1 MKCQK
6 CNNKPANFHYKA
18 SINGETTEVHLCMDC
33 ANEEGYTQA
42 INWKPQSLFGSFW
55 SNPFSLFDDFF
66 NRPLLPSFGFGS
78 RLFGP
83 RFMLP
88 VMTWPNIEITLG
100 ENETEED
107 EAGESHASSIPDDAG
122 EEIKRKREITELKHQ
137 LKAAVKAENYEQ
149 AIILRDKIKELE
161 NKK

>member
-1 MKCQK
+1 
-6 CNNKPANFHYKA
+6 
-18 SINGETTEVHLCMDC
+18 MDC

-42 INWKPQSLFGSFW
+42 INWRPQSMFSSIW

-66 NRPLLPSFGFGS
+66 NRPSLLPSFGFGS

-100 ENETEED
+100 ETED
-107 EAGESHASSIPDDAG
+107 EDTGADENHASSIPDDAG
-122 EEIKRKREITELKHQ
+122 EEIKKKREIAALKHQ
-137 LKAAVKAENYEQ
+137 LKATVKAENYEE

-161 NKK
+161 KK